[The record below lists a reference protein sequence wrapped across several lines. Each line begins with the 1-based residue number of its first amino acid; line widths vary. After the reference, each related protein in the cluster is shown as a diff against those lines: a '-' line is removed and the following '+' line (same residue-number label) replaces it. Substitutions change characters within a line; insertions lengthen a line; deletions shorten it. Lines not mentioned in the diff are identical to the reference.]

1 MSLARRAWDAAPSV
15 RSADA
20 LGWALTRAGRAR
32 EALPWAARALRLG
45 SRDPS
50 FLLHAGLA
58 AIGAGKRELAR
69 ERLAMAWSGRA
80 ALTANAQRQLA
91 AAREGLR

>member
-1 MSLARRAWDAAPSV
+1 VSLARRAWKTAPSV

-45 SRDPS
+45 SKDPG
-50 FLLHAGLA
+50 FNLHAGLA
-58 AIGAGKRELAR
+58 ARAAGKRSLAAH
-69 ERLAMAWSGRA
+69 RLGVAWSGRA
-80 ALTANAQRQLA
+80 ALTASAQRQLA
-91 AAREGLR
+91 AAGEGRR